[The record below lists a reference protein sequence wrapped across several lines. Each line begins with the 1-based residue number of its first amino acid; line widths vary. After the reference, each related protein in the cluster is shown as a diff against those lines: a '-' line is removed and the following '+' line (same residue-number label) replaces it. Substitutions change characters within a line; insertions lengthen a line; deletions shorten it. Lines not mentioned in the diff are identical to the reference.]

1 MSNTVEEEVVPN
13 VGVDWAYRT
22 ALWCALAPGGE
33 IAGDGRIA
41 TNRDGLARLVLELG
55 DEVRACVEMMS
66 GALWV
71 RDELVACSWQ
81 VRVADARKPTE
92 SVGAGKGVGVVE
104 AASQDAR
111 ARPTS

>member
-1 MSNTVEEEVVPN
+1 
-13 VGVDWAYRT
+13 
-22 ALWCALAPGGE
+22 
-33 IAGDGRIA
+33 
-41 TNRDGLARLVLELG
+41 
-55 DEVRACVEMMS
+55 MMS